1 MKKNFLA
8 LVVMLCGLMS
18 MANAQSLAVN
28 AKANPGLNVSKVVKT
43 EVAQQTDVTTAA
55 NTEARAAV
63 KTGTAAPTACY
74 NHTLSANQGFS
85 TTYQWTDCSGV
96 VRQQH
101 IEKGGST
108 TVCAQEGTVSGGPW
122 TKNGPCQ

>member
-1 MKKNFLA
+1 MKKNL
-8 LVVMLCGLMS
+8 LVLIVMLCGLGGIT
-18 MANAQSLAVN
+18 NAQSLAVN
-28 AKANPGLNVSKVVKT
+28 AKITPIVSAENAKVVKPAT
-43 EVAQQTDVTTAA
+43 EAKTDVTALA
-55 NTEARAAV
+55 SVNAEKKVA
-63 KTGTAAPTACY
+63 AAPTACY
-74 NHTLSANQGFS
+74 THTLSANQGFS

>member
-1 MKKNFLA
+1 MKKNLLA
-8 LVVMLCGLMS
+8 LIVMLCGFAGI
-18 MANAQSLAVN
+18 ANAQSLAVN
-28 AKANPGLNVSKVVKT
+28 VKTSPVVSVESAKVVKPVT
-43 EVAQQTDVTTAA
+43 EVKTDVTTL
-55 NTEARAAV
+55 AAV
-63 KTGTAAPTACY
+63 NAEKKVAAAPTACY
-74 NHTLSANQGFS
+74 THTLSANQGFS

-101 IEKGGST
+101 IERGGST